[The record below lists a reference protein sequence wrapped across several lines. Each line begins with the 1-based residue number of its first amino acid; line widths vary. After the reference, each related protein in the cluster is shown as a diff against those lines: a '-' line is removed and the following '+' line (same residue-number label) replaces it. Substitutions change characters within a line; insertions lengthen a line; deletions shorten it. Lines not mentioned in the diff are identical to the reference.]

1 MANIQKKREIKKY
14 LTLINVNQYSNALFL
29 AINDS

>member
-1 MANIQKKREIKKY
+1 MANIQKKRRKQKFP
-14 LTLINVNQYSNALFL
+14 TLINVNQYSNALFL